1 MGMVNKTILLVLAL
15 FLALAP
21 ASADET
27 YITESYLRRKIECNT
42 LAHLIGDIM
51 ADLLG
56 GGWFNHPNCDDWHS
70 HGQIKVIIDSSDH
83 GMYEVALMEIS
94 ARSYQ
99 PGGKVLR
106 SPPQDLD
113 EGVVTT
119 GEYSSIRN
127 HGDEPLEH
135 AVDKTVSLEQSQT
148 SELSAGITLD
158 LTSKE
163 SASYGGVSAD
173 LEQHLGITVNKS
185 ESQTSSKTVTTTFSD
200 KVTIDPGE
208 EVAIVYKKTDKRY
221 SQDYSIDALIDVAF
235 CLWLGHH
242 PHQGTKSHYLF
253 SGENDDLWEKHHEKM
268 CFKSIHDFV
277 GFLLG
282 YDVRAPGMAGYD
294 GHMND
299 RAKRALG
306 VLQHNTHNM
315 LSLVLSGTDYIVH
328 DDDADYSIE
337 DISGM
342 TDDDVKNRFG
352 EEGKD
357 IGG

>member
-1 MGMVNKTILLVLAL
+1 MGVLNKTLLLVVAL
-15 FLALAP
+15 FLAPPVA
-21 ASADET
+21 ADET

-51 ADLLG
+51 ADLTG
-56 GGWFNHPNCDDWHS
+56 GGWFNHPDCDAWHS
-70 HGQIKVIIDSSDH
+70 KGQINIVVDSVDHGQ
-83 GMYEVALMEIS
+83 YAVALMEIS

-106 SPPQDLD
+106 SPPKDLD

-127 HGDEPLEH
+127 HGQEPVEH

-221 SQDYSIDALIDVAF
+221 SQDYSIDALIDVDF
-235 CLWLGHH
+235 CLWLGHDH
-242 PHQGTKSHYLF
+242 KSGSKSRYLF
-253 SGENDDLWEKHHEKM
+253 SGENDDLWEKRHEKM
-268 CFKSIHDFV
+268 CFDSIHSFV
-277 GFLLG
+277 SFLLG
-282 YDVRAPGMAGYD
+282 FDVRAPAMEGYED
-294 GHMND
+294 HMNG
-299 RAKRALG
+299 RAKRALD
-306 VLQHNTHNM
+306 VLRHNTHNM

-342 TDDDVKNRFG
+342 TDDDVKDRFG
-352 EEGKD
+352 KEGKA